1 MNFILLE
8 KLLEGVN
15 QLPQKATVQH
25 VCIYIVSYFQS
36 NVIIIAKRTIK
47 SLPNNKDPVFSIF
60 C

>member
-36 NVIIIAKRTIK
+36 NVIIIAKRRIN
-47 SLPNNKDPVFSIF
+47 SLPNNKDPVF
-60 C
+60 